1 MLGIFFQIFSKN
13 HKFWRFLLKNMESFL
28 GIFEAR
34 RHPNEIAKQGPRSLQ
49 KCSKTKNIDLRFLHF
64 LFIFDDFCRYLPTRC
79 SALRW
84 AISAQFSHFWTRN
97 LWFWVRSKHKLFV
110 FFWFSESLIFM
121 LCFCKIHDFAFII
134 NVEWTE
140 NSTLFLVFNQF
151 PKTKKRSFWGSKSPR
166 FWGTPKPCFFPPILV
181 EEGSLILPHFQHTNT
196 RNVSTFSRFV
206 FHYFLENMYFLLKNE

>member
-1 MLGIFFQIFSKN
+1 MLGIFFQIFLKN

-28 GIFEAR
+28 EIFEAR
-34 RHPNEIAKQGPRSLQ
+34 RHPNEIGKQRPRSLQ

-64 LFIFDDFCRYLPTRC
+64 LFIFDDFCRYLPTR
-79 SALRW
+79 SPALSW

-181 EEGSLILPHFQHTNT
+181 EEGSW
-196 RNVSTFSRFV
+196 VSYSFSAQKYLNLFTFSRFLCQ
-206 FHYFLENMYFLLKNE
+206 YFLESMCFLLENE

>member
-1 MLGIFFQIFSKN
+1 MD
-13 HKFWRFLLKNMESFL
+13 SFL
-28 GIFEAR
+28 EIFEAR
-34 RHPNEIAKQGPRSLQ
+34 RHENKIAKQQPRSLH

-64 LFIFDDFCRYLPTRC
+64 LFIFDDLCRYLPTRC

-140 NSTLFLVFNQF
+140 NSPLFLVFNQF

-181 EEGSLILPHFQHTNT
+181 EEGSWVLPSFSAQKYLNLF
-196 RNVSTFSRFV
+196 TFSRFV
-206 FHYFLENMYFLLKNE
+206 FQYFLESMCFLLENE